1 MRTILTILLTSL
13 VWAGIITLFF
23 EPRSSEP
30 ATEPATEVV
39 EQSIPEQTK
48 KEQREQRKAQ
58 RAEQKRAAEQAKAEE
73 AKVEETE
80 VEDVKVVAQPKAKAQ
95 EPKKEEPKVVEEPKT
110 KAQEPKVVEQP
121 KADEPKVAEE
131 PKQESKLQTI
141 DIAREIDG
149 LWEPVVGAEYP
160 LEITKYNV
168 AIQHR
173 GYENR
178 VKYSLKGDKLRI
190 NLDFNARCEITKEGD
205 TYYLE
210 IYNSK
215 DFSGKYKRKSQ
226 PRKIAM
232 RPIDASLY
240 AETLCGKW
248 TPING
253 QKHPIEFSKYG
264 TAVQHCG
271 YENRVQYTLNGD
283 ALRIYFDNKASI
295 VISEDASYYYLEI
308 YNSKDFSGRY
318 RRTK

>member
-23 EPRSSEP
+23 EPRSSETP
-30 ATEPATEVV
+30 TEPATEVV

-48 KEQREQRKAQ
+48 KVHREQKKSQ
-58 RAEQKRAAEQAKAEE
+58 RAEKKRATEE

-95 EPKKEEPKVVEEPKT
+95 EPKKEVPKVVEEPKT
-110 KAQEPKVVEQP
+110 KAQEPKVDEPKAEQP
-121 KADEPKVAEE
+121 K
-131 PKQESKLQTI
+131 ESSELQTI

-173 GYENR
+173 GYEKR
-178 VKYSLKGDKLRI
+178 VTYTLKGNKLRI
-190 NLDFNARCEITKEGD
+190 HSDNAKCEITKEGS

-210 IYNSK
+210 IYNSEY
-215 DFSGKYKRKSQ
+215 FSGKYKRKSQ

-232 RPIDASLY
+232 RPIDTSLY
-240 AETLCGKW
+240 AEKLCGKW

-253 QKHPIEFSKYG
+253 QEYPLEISKYG
-264 TAVQHCG
+264 TAIQSRG
-271 YENRVQYTLNGD
+271 YEKRVQYTLNGN
-283 ALRIYFDNKASI
+283 ALRIYLDNATI
-295 VISEDASYYYLEI
+295 AISEDATYYYLEI
-308 YNSKDFSGRY
+308 YNSEYFSGRY

>member
-1 MRTILTILLTSL
+1 MRTVLTILLTSL
-13 VWAGIITLFF
+13 VWAGVITLFF

-39 EQSIPEQTK
+39 EQSIPEQPK
-48 KEQREQRKAQ
+48 KVHREQKKSQ
-58 RAEQKRAAEQAKAEE
+58 RAEQKRAAEE
-73 AKVEETE
+73 AKVEKTE
-80 VEDVKVVAQPKAKAQ
+80 VEDVKVVAQPKAQ
-95 EPKKEEPKVVEEPKT
+95 EQKL
-110 KAQEPKVVEQP
+110 EQP
-121 KADEPKVAEE
+121 KADEPKVVEE

-173 GYENR
+173 GFENR

-190 NLDFNARCEITKEGD
+190 NLDFNARCEITKEGKD
-205 TYYLE
+205 YYLE
-210 IYNSK
+210 IYNSE

-240 AETLCGKW
+240 AEKLCGKW

-253 QKHPIEFSKYG
+253 QEYPIEFSKYG
-264 TAVQHCG
+264 TAIQHRG
-271 YENRVQYTLNGD
+271 FENRVQYTLNGD
-283 ALRIYFDNKASI
+283 ALRINLDYKASI
-295 VISEDASYYYLEI
+295 VISEDATYYYLEL
-308 YNSKDFSGRY
+308 YNSEDFSGRY

>member
-58 RAEQKRAAEQAKAEE
+58 RAEQKRAAEQAKAE
-73 AKVEETE
+73 KPKLEETE
-80 VEDVKVVAQPKAKAQ
+80 VEDVKVVA
-95 EPKKEEPKVVEEPKT
+95 EPKV
-110 KAQEPKVVEQP
+110 QEQKLEQP
-121 KADEPKVAEE
+121 KAEEPKVAEE
-131 PKQESKLQTI
+131 PQQESKLQTI

-173 GYENR
+173 GFENR
-178 VKYSLKGDKLRI
+178 VNYSLKGDKLRI
-190 NLDFNARCEITKEGD
+190 YFDINARCEITKEGKD
-205 TYYLE
+205 YYLE

-240 AETLCGKW
+240 AEKLCGKW

-264 TAVQHCG
+264 TAIQHCG

>member
-23 EPRSSEP
+23 EPRSSEH

-48 KEQREQRKAQ
+48 KVHREQKKSQ
-58 RAEQKRAAEQAKAEE
+58 RAEKKRAAEE

-95 EPKKEEPKVVEEPKT
+95 EPKKEEPKVAEEPKT
-110 KAQEPKVVEQP
+110 KAQEPKV
-121 KADEPKVAEE
+121 DEPKAEE

-173 GYENR
+173 GFENR

-190 NLDFNARCEITKEGD
+190 DFDINARCEITKEGD

-215 DFSGKYKRKSQ
+215 DFAGKYKRKSQ

-240 AETLCGKW
+240 AEKLCGKW

-264 TAVQHCG
+264 TAIQHCG

-295 VISEDASYYYLEI
+295 VISEDASYYYLEL

>member
-48 KEQREQRKAQ
+48 KVHREQKKSQ
-58 RAEQKRAAEQAKAEE
+58 RAEKKRAAEE

-110 KAQEPKVVEQP
+110 KAQEPK
-121 KADEPKVAEE
+121 ADEPKVAEE
-131 PKQESKLQTI
+131 PQQESKLQTI

-173 GYENR
+173 GYEKR
-178 VKYSLKGDKLRI
+178 VTYTLKGNKLRI
-190 NLDFNARCEITKEGD
+190 YSDNAKCEITKEGS

-210 IYNSK
+210 IYNSEY
-215 DFSGKYKRKSQ
+215 FSGKYKRKSQ

-232 RPIDASLY
+232 RPIDTSLY
-240 AETLCGKW
+240 AEKLCGKW

-253 QKHPIEFSKYG
+253 QEYPLEISKYG
-264 TAVQHCG
+264 TAIQSRG
-271 YENRVQYTLNGD
+271 YEKRVQYTLNGN
-283 ALRIYFDNKASI
+283 ALRIYSDNATI
-295 VISEDASYYYLEI
+295 AISEDATYYYLEI
-308 YNSKDFSGRY
+308 YNSEYFSGRY

>member
-80 VEDVKVVAQPKAKAQ
+80 VEDVKVVAEPKAEKPKAQ
-95 EPKKEEPKVVEEPKT
+95 E
-110 KAQEPKVVEQP
+110 QQLEQP

-173 GYENR
+173 GYEKR
-178 VKYSLKGDKLRI
+178 VTYTLKGNKLRI
-190 NLDFNARCEITKEGD
+190 YLDNAKCEITKEGS

-210 IYNSK
+210 IYNSE

-240 AETLCGKW
+240 AEKLCGKW

-253 QKHPIEFSKYG
+253 QEYPLEFSKYG
-264 TAVQHCG
+264 TAIQHRG

-295 VISEDASYYYLEI
+295 VISEDASYYYLEL

>member
-30 ATEPATEVV
+30 ATEPTTEVV

-48 KEQREQRKAQ
+48 KEQRKQRKAQ

-95 EPKKEEPKVVEEPKT
+95 EPKKEEPKT

-173 GYENR
+173 GFENR

-190 NLDFNARCEITKEGD
+190 NLDFNARCEITKEGN

-210 IYNSK
+210 IYNSE

-240 AETLCGKW
+240 AEKLCGKW

-264 TAVQHCG
+264 TAIQHCG
-271 YENRVQYTLNGD
+271 FENRVQYTLNGD
-283 ALRIYFDNKASI
+283 ALRINLDYKASI
-295 VISEDASYYYLEI
+295 VISEDASYYYLEL
-308 YNSKDFSGRY
+308 YNSEDFSGRY